1 MFNFNVPSIYVH
13 RDHKADV
20 LGQGAQDG
28 HLTEFHTAPELC
40 RTMKMQSN
48 FISPVS
54 TLASQKSRLCRLTLS
69 TPIEVKVQHF
79 VLVLLRLAHT
89 VLRGMSPI
97 DHD

>member
-1 MFNFNVPSIYVH
+1 MFKFNVPSIYVH
-13 RDHKADV
+13 RDPKADY

-28 HLTEFHTAPELC
+28 HLDFHTAPELC

-69 TPIEVKVQHF
+69 TPIVVKVQHF
-79 VLVLLRLAHT
+79 FVLLRLAHT